1 MSVEAIK
8 DFLGIEPMM
17 DGVVNPDSLFPFFLQ
32 SKTLGYELSVDI
44 GEKVFSV
51 SAHPELPFG
60 YNSLFEIHVEF
71 DRLQIELEPEFYGDQ
86 KILVC
91 RKDYPEEEN
100 FKTLMIMKWDD
111 GELSIWPSY
120 VRLEARGKNN

>member
-1 MSVEAIK
+1 MSVAAIT
-8 DFLGIEPMM
+8 DFLGIEPMTE
-17 DGVVNPDSLFPFFLQ
+17 GVVNPGSLFPFFLQ
-32 SKTLGYELSVDI
+32 SKTLRYELSVDI
-44 GEKVFSV
+44 EEKVFSV
-51 SAHPELPFG
+51 SAHSELPFG
-60 YNSLFEIHVEF
+60 YNSVFEIHVEF
-71 DRLQIELEPEFYGDQ
+71 DRIQIELEPEFYGDQ

-100 FKTLMIMKWDD
+100 FKTLMIMKWND

>member
-1 MSVEAIK
+1 MSVTAIK
-8 DFLGIEPMM
+8 DFLGIEPITE
-17 DGVVNPDSLFPFFLQ
+17 GVVNPESVFPFFLQ
-32 SKTLGYELSVDI
+32 SKSLRYELTVDI
-44 GEKVFSV
+44 GEKVVSV

-71 DRLQIELEPEFYGDQ
+71 DRIQIELEPEFYGDQ

-91 RKDYPEEEN
+91 RKDYPEEKN

-120 VRLEARGKNN
+120 VRLKARGKNN